1 MSVKKEYSKQTHKY
15 TLKKGMNL
23 NIKHTE
29 FKKKERKRERERDK
43 PSDKYKSSQCKPNF
57 E

>member
-29 FKKKERKRERERDK
+29 FKKKEKKRERERDK